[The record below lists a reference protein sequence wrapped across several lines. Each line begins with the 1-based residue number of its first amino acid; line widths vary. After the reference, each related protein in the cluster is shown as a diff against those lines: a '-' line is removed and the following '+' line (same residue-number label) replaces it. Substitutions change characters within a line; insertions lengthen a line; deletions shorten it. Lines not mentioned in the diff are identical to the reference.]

1 MSNLKLYEELTY
13 IECYDWE
20 IRTTTAKLETINK
33 LLKEEQF
40 LNLWNELLN
49 KSNIKRIFTK
59 ELDDMDK
66 IIYSIE
72 DKNIRSQIQL
82 EIDRRTKEWL
92 RVNVGIIENLLA
104 KYQQE
109 ND

>member
-1 MSNLKLYEELTY
+1 MNQIKIYEKLTY

-20 IRTTTAKLETINK
+20 IRTTTADLKTIEK

-49 KSNIKRIFTK
+49 KSNIKRVFQK
-59 ELDDMDK
+59 ELTDVDK

-72 DKNIRSQIQL
+72 DKNIRLKVQTDVDKRIK
-82 EIDRRTKEWL
+82 DWL
-92 RVNVGIIENLLA
+92 RVNAEIIQNILF
-104 KYQQE
+104 KYS
-109 ND
+109 